1 MENQINL
8 KNKAYRA
15 WNNLKKRCN
24 NPNNISFVY
33 YGGRG
38 IKVCRRWKKFE
49 NFIADMGLPP
59 SEKHSIDRIDNDGNY
74 EPSNCRW
81 ATREEQANNKSNN
94 KFITYNDCTLT
105 IAQWAR
111 KLNVLPIV
119 IHESYHRLGKDLS
132 AEQVLFGVTLIRKR

>member
-94 KFITYNDCTLT
+94 KFITHNG
-105 IAQWAR
+105 QE
-111 KLNVLPIV
+111 N
-119 IHESYHRLGKDLS
+119 
-132 AEQVLFGVTLIRKR
+132 